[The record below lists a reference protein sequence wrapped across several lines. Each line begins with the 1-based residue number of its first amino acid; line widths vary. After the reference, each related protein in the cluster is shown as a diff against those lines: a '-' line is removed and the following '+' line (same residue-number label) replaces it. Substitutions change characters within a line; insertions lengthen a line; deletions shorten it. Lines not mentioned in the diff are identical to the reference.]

1 MVVGFVHLYGYGL
14 GDDFIAME
22 AIYALK
28 KIYKCKVVL
37 FRVGGAMNRLVKQMD
52 FVDEYY
58 ALDGYLSAKS
68 VPIINKYHYDYLI
81 ITKSESQ
88 IFPLLPKLN
97 ARKIII
103 AAKGINVLL
112 SLLPKYRVVPM
123 RNLLLKK
130 IGLRAQC
137 LNMVR
142 AINPRLY
149 NKSINSLDFS
159 NARVQTTAQHK
170 RFVDEFLAAN
180 LQSKNVALILVNPFN
195 ITSAFSLSLQGYFE
209 IMRSIVNLNGGGDKM
224 MIAICKNAQDSSH
237 LSSLIQKSIVIL
249 CANLK
254 SKATF
259 KTPCLCLKTM
269 MIC

>member
-37 FRVGGAMNRLVKQMD
+37 FRVGGAMNQIVNQMD

-88 IFPLLPKLN
+88 LFPLLPKLN

-103 AAKGINVLL
+103 AAKGINIFLAL
-112 SLLPKYRVVPM
+112 SPKYTIVPM
-123 RNLLLKK
+123 RNIFLQKV
-130 IGLRAQC
+130 GLREQC
-137 LNMVR
+137 IKMVR
-142 AINPRLY
+142 AIDSRLY
-149 NKSINSLDFS
+149 DKSVKTLDFS
-159 NARVQTTAQHK
+159 KARVRTTAKNK
-170 RFVDEFLAAN
+170 RFVDKFLEAN
-180 LQSKNVALILVNPFN
+180 LQTKNTALILVNPFN

-209 IMRSIVNLNGGGDKM
+209 IMRQICNLHHSKNTTKLIPLVITYPKVHSDFICKFKNWGGGFNKLR
-224 MIAICKNAQDSSH
+224 AC
-237 LSSLIQKSIVIL
+237 V
-249 CANLK
+249 
-254 SKATF
+254 
-259 KTPCLCLKTM
+259 
-269 MIC
+269 